1 MRETH
6 AAQHVRSLGELNV
19 GVPDDLYSIAP
30 WVEEIE
36 KWAGQGLDA
45 CVGQCLADGLFVIDD
60 ESKMTA
66 LVGWLCTALLERN
79 ELVAEIDEG
88 CGIALASKLEGN
100 NASVESQSSFDVTD
114 LQSDMVET
122 YGTCFL

>member
-1 MRETH
+1 
-6 AAQHVRSLGELNV
+6 
-19 GVPDDLYSIAP
+19 
-30 WVEEIE
+30 
-36 KWAGQGLDA
+36 
-45 CVGQCLADGLFVIDD
+45 
-60 ESKMTA
+60 MTA